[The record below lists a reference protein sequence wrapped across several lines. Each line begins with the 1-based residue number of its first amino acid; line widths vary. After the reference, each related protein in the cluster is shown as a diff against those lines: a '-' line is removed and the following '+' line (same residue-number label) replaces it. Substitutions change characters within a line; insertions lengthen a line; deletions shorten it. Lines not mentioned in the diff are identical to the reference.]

1 MKKKILVTTVICLL
15 LTHLSLVVF
24 ALEHRF
30 DNKPII
36 VGGDEYFP
44 PFEYVDTN
52 GVYKGF
58 NIDIMH
64 AIAIEMGLDVEI
76 HPQKWKDVRGALVA
90 EEIDVIQGMSS
101 TFERE
106 KDISFSKPYLVA
118 STAIFIDKENRY
130 IKSLR
135 DLQNKTVSVQEEDVA
150 NELVATIPGVKV
162 IRMDSQYDALKELVN
177 GQAVAY
183 VGNRLTGLYSIQ
195 KYQYSGSV
203 KVIGSPINPKDYC
216 IGVKKGND
224 ELLQVMDEGLE
235 IIKRNGTY
243 DKIYDKWFGEE
254 IFSTKEA
261 LKNYIYM
268 FLVALGVLAAIV
280 FFNMRINKLL
290 RAEVVKRTKE
300 IEESDLF
307 KEHIINSISGGLISF
322 DTVGIVL
329 SVNKN
334 VSEICQINA
343 DTSLEKGIHET
354 PFIEFIDMTSF
365 FNALKTGQS
374 YVACE
379 STVSIG
385 NRERLIEYNIFP
397 IKDRDNIIRGI
408 TVTFTDITLSRLN
421 TEQIKRRDKL
431 ESIGRL
437 TANIAHEIRNPLTAI
452 KTYIEL
458 IPRKINNQEFQKQI
472 VKDVPQVIE
481 RLNGLIT
488 ELLEYARPREAQK
501 TLFALDRP
509 IIEVMSLIEGEFKK
523 NGIALN
529 TKLTPN
535 CYVLMDS
542 QQFKQI
548 LINLLINGIEAVKHK
563 EKPMIIIQSKKN
575 DDGFF
580 VEVIDNGVGI
590 AEEDLSVIFEPF
602 FTKKSGGTGL
612 GLSIAQQLAEEN
624 GGLLTVRSIYGK
636 GTNMRLFLPVAEENA
651 GRIPNEKNIDSRR

>member
-1 MKKKILVTTVICLL
+1 MKRRIVILTVTLL
-15 LTHLSLVVF
+15 LSMLCSSVVF
-24 ALEHRF
+24 GLDHNF
-30 DNKPII
+30 DKEPII
-36 VGGDEYFP
+36 VAGDEYFP

-76 HPQKWKDVRGALVA
+76 HPRKWKDVRDALDSG
-90 EEIDVIQGMSS
+90 EIDVIQGI
-101 TFERE
+101 TYTVERE
-106 KDISFSKPYLVA
+106 KDVSFSKPYLV
-118 STAIFIDKENRY
+118 SSMAIFIDKENGY

-162 IRMDSQYDALKELVN
+162 IRMDSQYDALKQLIN
-177 GQAVAY
+177 GHAEAY

-195 KYQYSGSV
+195 KYQYSEQV

-216 IGVKKGND
+216 IGVKKGNED
-224 ELLQVMDEGLE
+224 LLQVMDEGLE

-254 IFSTKEA
+254 IFSTREA

-268 FLVALGVLAAIV
+268 FLVAVSVLAAIV

-307 KEHIINSISGGLISF
+307 KEHIINSISGGLITF
-322 DTVGIVL
+322 DTIGIVL

-334 VSEICQINA
+334 VSEICQIDANI
-343 DTSLEKGIHET
+343 SVGLRIHET
-354 PFIEFIDMTSF
+354 PFSDFIDTSSF
-365 FNALKTGQS
+365 FNALKTGES
-374 YVACE
+374 YVGCE

-385 NRERLIEYNIFP
+385 NRDRLMEYNIFP
-397 IKDRDNIIRGI
+397 IKDADNIIRGI
-408 TVTFTDITLSRLN
+408 TVTFRDVTLSRLN
-421 TEQIKRRDKL
+421 TEQIKRRDKF

-458 IPRKINNQEFQKQI
+458 IPRKINNEAFQEQI

-481 RLNGLIT
+481 RLNDLIT

-509 IIEVMSLIEGEFKK
+509 IIEVMSLIEGELRK
-523 NGIALN
+523 NGIALD

-548 LINLLINGIEAVKHK
+548 LINLLINAIEAVKHK
-563 EKPMIIIQSKKN
+563 DKPTIIIQSKKN
-575 DDGFF
+575 DDGFI

-590 AEEDLSVIFEPF
+590 PEEDLSVIFEPF
-602 FTKKSGGTGL
+602 FTKKSSGTGL

-624 GGLLTVRSIYGK
+624 GGLLTVRSIYEK
-636 GTNMRLFLPVAEENA
+636 GTNMRLFLPAPEAV
-651 GRIPNEKNIDSRR
+651 RREDT